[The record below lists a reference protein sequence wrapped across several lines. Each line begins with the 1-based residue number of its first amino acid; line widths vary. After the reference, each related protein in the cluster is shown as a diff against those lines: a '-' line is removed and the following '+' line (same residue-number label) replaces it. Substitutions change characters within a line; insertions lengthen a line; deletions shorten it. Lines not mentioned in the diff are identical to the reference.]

1 MYHKWFYGL
10 RIIIMTSSISDDVQA
25 TRGTA
30 WWCDVLV
37 ACTCDGLPGLTSRNW
52 GRKCGSMHMAAKGLV
67 ARGVLV
73 TKNMKDNVQG
83 RV

>member
-1 MYHKWFYGL
+1 MYHEWFYGL

-37 ACTCDGLPGLTSRNW
+37 ACTCDGLPGLTSVET
-52 GRKCGSMHMAAKGLV
+52 GEE
-67 ARGVLV
+67 
-73 TKNMKDNVQG
+73 NVVRCIWLQRDSLQEG
-83 RV
+83 CLLLKI